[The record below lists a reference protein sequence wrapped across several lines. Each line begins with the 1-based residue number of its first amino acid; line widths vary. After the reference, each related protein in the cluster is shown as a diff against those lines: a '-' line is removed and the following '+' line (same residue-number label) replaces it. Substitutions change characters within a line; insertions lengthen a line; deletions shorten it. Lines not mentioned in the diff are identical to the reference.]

1 MTVIWV
7 AEDINKDGTFK
18 QTKAEV
24 LCTLSCLLFIK
35 HYYPNFKTIFF
46 VDQYTKKYYE
56 QFGFLSLFDEVNETL
71 LDEECGINKTV
82 YWAAGKIIAQ
92 RSIEGPTLTLDLD
105 FRIFNDISKFN
116 VFESDISCLWMED
129 IRNQFYMTPQY
140 AMSYTYLDWKL
151 PWDYNAFNTSFLFLK
166 NESFKNLYCDL
177 AISYMRSNYKILP
190 NTLSKV
196 ENSKFMMFVEQYM
209 LRQLSKEHNQKCN
222 LLIDNFSPINTNDDL
237 VKSVGLNLENCGN
250 HFYHYG
256 DHKTH
261 MIIKDNFCMNEI
273 ERCTTKT
280 NNVIIDEIQ
289 LNVFNK
295 LSKRDINEG
304 CFC

>member
-105 FRIFNDISKFN
+105 FRIFDDITKFN

-129 IRNQFYMTPQY
+129 IRNEFYMTPQY
-140 AMSYTYLDWKL
+140 AMSYTYLDWRL

-190 NTLSKV
+190 NNLSKV

-222 LLIDNFSPINTNDDL
+222 LLIDNFCPINTNDDL
-237 VKSVGLNLENCGN
+237 VKSIGLNLENCGN

-273 ERCTTKT
+273 ERCTSKT

>member
-56 QFGFLSLFDEVNETL
+56 QFEFLSLFDEVNETL

-105 FRIFNDISKFN
+105 FRIFDDISKFN

-129 IRNQFYMTPQY
+129 IRNEFYMTPQL
-140 AMSYTYLDWKL
+140 ALSYTYLDWKL

-177 AISYMRSNYKILP
+177 AISYMKSNYKILP
-190 NTLSKV
+190 NNLSKL

-209 LRQLSKEHNQKCN
+209 LRQLSTKYNQKCS
-222 LLIDNFSPINTNDDL
+222 LLIDNFWPINTNDDL
-237 VKSVGLNLENCGN
+237 VKSVGLNLDNCGYY
-250 HFYHYG
+250 FYHYG
-256 DHKTH
+256 DHKKH

-295 LSKRDINEG
+295 LSNRDINEG

>member
-56 QFGFLSLFDEVNETL
+56 QFGFLSLFDEINETL

-105 FRIFNDISKFN
+105 FRIFDDITKFN
-116 VFESDISCLWMED
+116 VFESDLSCLWMED
-129 IRNQFYMTPQY
+129 IRNEFYMTPQY
-140 AMSYTYLDWKL
+140 AMSYTYLDWRL

-190 NTLSKV
+190 NNLSKV

-222 LLIDNFSPINTNDDL
+222 LLIDNFCPINTNDNL
-237 VKSVGLNLENCGN
+237 VKSIGLNLENCGH

-256 DHKTH
+256 DHKTN

>member
-92 RSIEGPTLTLDLD
+92 KSIEGPTLTLDLD
-105 FRIFNDISKFN
+105 FRIFDDISKFN

-129 IRNQFYMTPQY
+129 IRNEFYMTPQY

-166 NESFKNLYCDL
+166 NESFKNLYCYL

>member
-105 FRIFNDISKFN
+105 FRIFDDIIKFN

-129 IRNQFYMTPQY
+129 IRNEFYMTPQY
-140 AMSYTYLDWKL
+140 AMSYTYLDWRL

-190 NTLSKV
+190 NNLSKV

-209 LRQLSKEHNQKCN
+209 LRQLSNEHNQKCN
-222 LLIDNFSPINTNDDL
+222 LLIDNFCPINTNDDL
-237 VKSVGLNLENCGN
+237 VKSIGLNLKNCGH

-273 ERCTTKT
+273 ERCTSKT

>member
-92 RSIEGPTLTLDLD
+92 KSIEGPTLTLDLD
-105 FRIFNDISKFN
+105 FRIFDDISKFN

-129 IRNQFYMTPQY
+129 IRNEFYMTPQY

-190 NTLSKV
+190 NNLSKV

-209 LRQLSKEHNQKCN
+209 LRQLSKEHNQKCS

-273 ERCTTKT
+273 ERCTSKT

>member
-7 AEDINKDGTFK
+7 AEVINKDGTFK

-105 FRIFNDISKFN
+105 FRIFDDITKFN

-129 IRNQFYMTPQY
+129 IRNEFYMTPQY
-140 AMSYTYLDWKL
+140 AMSYTYLDWRL

-190 NTLSKV
+190 NNLSKV

-209 LRQLSKEHNQKCN
+209 LRQLSNEHNQKCN
-222 LLIDNFSPINTNDDL
+222 LLIDNFCPINTNDDL
-237 VKSVGLNLENCGN
+237 VKSIGLNLENCGH

-256 DHKTH
+256 HHKTH

-273 ERCTTKT
+273 ERCTSKT

>member
-105 FRIFNDISKFN
+105 FRIFDDISKFN

-129 IRNQFYMTPQY
+129 IRNEFYMTPQY

-190 NTLSKV
+190 NTLSKI

-222 LLIDNFSPINTNDDL
+222 LLIDNFCPINTNDNL
-237 VKSVGLNLENCGN
+237 VKSVGLNLENCGY

-256 DHKTH
+256 NHKTH

-280 NNVIIDEIQ
+280 NNVIIDKIQ
-289 LNVFNK
+289 LNVFKK

>member
-7 AEDINKDGTFK
+7 AEDINKNGTFK

-35 HYYPNFKTIFF
+35 HYYPKFKTIFF
-46 VDQYTKKYYE
+46 VDKYTKKYYE
-56 QFGFLSLFDEVNETL
+56 QFGFLSLFDEVNDTL

-105 FRIFNDISKFN
+105 FRLFDDISRFN

-129 IRNQFYMTPQY
+129 IRNEFYMTPQY

-151 PWDYNAFNTSFLFLK
+151 PWDNNAFNTSFLFVK
-166 NESFKNLYCDL
+166 NETFKNVYCDS
-177 AISYMRSNYKILP
+177 AISYMKSNYKILP
-190 NTLSKV
+190 NNLGKV

-209 LRQLSKEHNQKCN
+209 LRQLSKQHNQTCN
-222 LLIDNFSPINTNDDL
+222 LLIDNFCPINIDDNS
-237 VKSVGLNLENCGN
+237 VKSIGLNLDNCGY

-256 DHKTH
+256 DHKKH
-261 MIIKDNFCMNEI
+261 MIIKDNFCLDEI

-280 NNVIIDEIQ
+280 NQVIIDEIQ
-289 LNVFNK
+289 LDIFNK
-295 LSKRDINEG
+295 LSKRDIDEG

>member
-209 LRQLSKEHNQKCN
+209 LRQLSKEHNQKCS

-280 NNVIIDEIQ
+280 NNVIIDEMQ

>member
-92 RSIEGPTLTLDLD
+92 KSIEGPTLTLDLD
-105 FRIFNDISKFN
+105 FRIFDDISKFN

-129 IRNQFYMTPQY
+129 IRNEFYMTPQY

-177 AISYMRSNYKILP
+177 AISYMRSNYKILS

-237 VKSVGLNLENCGN
+237 VKSIGLNLENCGN

-289 LNVFNK
+289 LNIFNK

>member
-92 RSIEGPTLTLDLD
+92 KSIEGPTLTLDLD
-105 FRIFNDISKFN
+105 FRIFDDISKFN

-129 IRNQFYMTPQY
+129 IRNEFYMTPQY
-140 AMSYTYLDWKL
+140 AIIMLS
-151 PWDYNAFNTSFLFLK
+151 
-166 NESFKNLYCDL
+166 
-177 AISYMRSNYKILP
+177 ILH
-190 NTLSKV
+190 
-196 ENSKFMMFVEQYM
+196 F
-209 LRQLSKEHNQKCN
+209 
-222 LLIDNFSPINTNDDL
+222 FS
-237 VKSVGLNLENCGN
+237 
-250 HFYHYG
+250 
-256 DHKTH
+256 
-261 MIIKDNFCMNEI
+261 
-273 ERCTTKT
+273 
-280 NNVIIDEIQ
+280 
-289 LNVFNK
+289 
-295 LSKRDINEG
+295 
-304 CFC
+304 

>member
-92 RSIEGPTLTLDLD
+92 KSIEGPTLTLDLD
-105 FRIFNDISKFN
+105 FRIFDDISKFN

-129 IRNQFYMTPQY
+129 IRNEFYMTPQY

-209 LRQLSKEHNQKCN
+209 LRQLSKEHNQKCS

>member
-105 FRIFNDISKFN
+105 FRIFDDITKFN

-129 IRNQFYMTPQY
+129 IRNEFYMTPQY
-140 AMSYTYLDWKL
+140 AMSYTYLDWRL

-190 NTLSKV
+190 NNLSKV

-222 LLIDNFSPINTNDDL
+222 LLIDNFCPINTNDYL
-237 VKSVGLNLENCGN
+237 VKSIGLNLENCG
-250 HFYHYG
+250 HYFYHYG

-261 MIIKDNFCMNEI
+261 MIIKDNFCINEI

>member
-92 RSIEGPTLTLDLD
+92 KSIEGPTLTLDLD
-105 FRIFNDISKFN
+105 FRIFDDISKFN

-129 IRNQFYMTPQY
+129 IRNEFYMTPQY

-190 NTLSKV
+190 NNLSKI

-209 LRQLSKEHNQKCN
+209 LRQLSKKHNQKCN
-222 LLIDNFSPINTNDDL
+222 LLIDNFCPINTNDDL
-237 VKSVGLNLENCGN
+237 VKSIGLNLENCGN

>member
-105 FRIFNDISKFN
+105 FRIFDDISKFN

-129 IRNQFYMTPQY
+129 IRNEFYMTPQY

-190 NTLSKV
+190 NNLSKV